1 MLICCIFK
9 LKDSFNRFKLSDEIK
24 VKNNIELE
32 FIEKIEELQEKIAY
46 KKYDLAIL
54 DEKVWWKDDALRL
67 LQNTEVSVIQ
77 FTGDFEKLNHYVCK
91 NIDIIEKA
99 ESRMQQNQEEE
110 KNNVKYVYITV
121 PNENEEKIE
130 DKKVEIKEV
139 EKIIE
144 KPVIIEKE
152 IEKKVTVEVISN
164 STIAVISSCSTGKS
178 FITSNLSHCFSD
190 RGYNTSVIN
199 LDKGYSANI
208 LYGINNSEERALKN
222 INKYKDKDIPDIID
236 KAYIVNKNLK
246 IFTNELYSN
255 EKINEEQFIKIL
267 DVVQAHSDITLIDCG
282 SEYSEILN
290 SSIRYSN
297 TVLFV
302 FDIDEMHNKLNL
314 NLIQELNNKLNFKK
328 TIAVINN
335 TFPSDQI
342 KRTRDLIKDLNKE
355 FKDIVSI
362 KNAGAAAYDSV
373 FTSCAYFETDDLDF
387 KKDMEN
393 LLESMRAKE
402 KKKSFFERF
411 LKI

>member
-32 FIEKIEELQEKIAY
+32 FIEKVEELQEKIAY

-54 DEKVWWKDDALRL
+54 DEKIWWKDDALRL
-67 LQNTEVSVIQ
+67 LQNIEISVIK

-99 ESRMQQNQEEE
+99 ESRMQQDQEEE

-139 EKIIE
+139 EKIVE

-164 STIAVISSCSTGKS
+164 STITVISNCSSGKS
-178 FITSNLSHCFSD
+178 FITSNLSYCFAD

-199 LDKGYSANI
+199 LDKGYSANV
-208 LYGINNSEERALKN
+208 LYGIDNNEERALKN
-222 INKYKDKDIPDIID
+222 ISKYKDKDIPDVID
-236 KAYIVNKNLK
+236 KAYVVNKNLR
-246 IFTNELYSN
+246 IFTNELQSN
-255 EKINEEQFIKIL
+255 EKITEEQFVKIL
-267 DVVQAHSDITLIDCG
+267 DLVQAHSDITLIDCG
-282 SEYSEILN
+282 SGSEYNDILK
-290 SSIRYSN
+290 SSIRYSS
-297 TVLFV
+297 TVLFI

-314 NLIQELNNKLNFKK
+314 NLIEDLNNKLNFKK

-355 FKDIVSI
+355 FKDIVLI

-387 KKDMEN
+387 
-393 LLESMRAKE
+393 
-402 KKKSFFERF
+402 
-411 LKI
+411 